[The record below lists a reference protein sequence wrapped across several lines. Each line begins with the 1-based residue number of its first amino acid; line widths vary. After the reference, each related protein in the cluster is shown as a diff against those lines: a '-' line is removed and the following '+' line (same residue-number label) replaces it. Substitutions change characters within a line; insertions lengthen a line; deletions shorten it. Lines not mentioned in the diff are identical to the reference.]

1 MDRNTAIGM
10 SLMGAL
16 LLVYFYF
23 FSTPTP
29 QQQPTPQS
37 TSQLEVGNGQFASDS
52 IIARAPSTIDSTRA
66 SALQGFGTFVN
77 GKEETVTVENND
89 LKVQFSSH
97 GATIQE
103 LELKN
108 YKTYF
113 GVPIKLVEP
122 RSNKFELLSK
132 VGGETID
139 LYSLYYQPSV
149 RKNSDTT
156 LVSFTVRNEAG
167 DFLTHTY
174 SVPPT
179 GFEINYIITNKG
191 LAEDLSTEQLTFN
204 WVNTLRPLEKD
215 LADSRTNTTIN
226 TYTVSGSLDY
236 TDERSTDTETET
248 YTDPLKWVSI
258 KQKFFLASIIAKDS
272 FAGGETQTSVNQ
284 SDSSVV
290 KRANVKLFVPL
301 SAVTENKASYKFY
314 FGPNEYK
321 KLEAVTEGFSE
332 NVYLGW
338 PPIKYIN
345 KYAVRPIF
353 NLLVGLNVNYGI
365 VIVILVLIL
374 RVVLLPLSYTSNL
387 SMAKMKVLKPEL
399 DEIKEK
405 FPDDMAKAQ
414 QEQMKLY
421 QQVGVNPLSGCIPV
435 LLQLP
440 ILMAMFYLF
449 PNSIELRQ
457 QSLWWAEDLSTFDSI
472 LNLPFAIPF
481 YGSHVSLFVL
491 LMTAATLYYT
501 WQNNQVTT
509 VQGPMKSLSYIM
521 PVVFIFVLN
530 SFPAGLSFY
539 YFASTMATI
548 FQTMIFKRIVD
559 EDKIKL
565 VMEENRKKIAAGG
578 GSKSKFMN
586 KLQDAMKASEEARRK
601 AEETKKKKR

>member
-29 QQQPTPQS
+29 QQPAPLAAKTES
-37 TSQLEVGNGQFASDS
+37 SIDKEQLTKDSSKISVGMDS
-52 IIARAPSTIDSTRA
+52 AKAV
-66 SALQGFGTFVN
+66 ALQGFGAFVN
-77 GKEETVTVENND
+77 GSEETINVETSD
-89 LKVQFSSH
+89 LKVQFSSK
-97 GATIQE
+97 GGVIKD

-113 GVPIKLVEP
+113 GTPLKLVEP
-122 RSNKFELLSK
+122 TSNAFELSSK
-132 VGGETID
+132 VQGETID
-139 LYSLYYQPSV
+139 LYKLYYQPEV
-149 RKNSDTT
+149 RKNNDTT
-156 LVSFTVRNEAG
+156 LVSFKIRNEAG
-167 DFLTHTY
+167 QFLTHTY
-174 SVPPT
+174 AVPPA
-179 GFEINYIITNKG
+179 GFEIGYTITNKG
-191 LAEDLSTEQLTFN
+191 FVEQLSTEQLTFV
-204 WVNTLRPLEKD
+204 WTNTLRPLEKD
-215 LADSRTNTTIN
+215 LADSRNNTTIN
-226 TYTVSGSLDY
+226 SYTVAGELDY
-236 TDERSTDTETET
+236 TNERSTDIETET
-248 YTDPLKWVSI
+248 YTDPLKWISI
-258 KQKFFLASIIAKDS
+258 KQKFFLASIIAKES
-272 FAGGETQTSVNQ
+272 FAGGEIQTTVNQ

-290 KRANVKLFVPL
+290 KRANVKLFIPASSV
-301 SAVTENKASYKFY
+301 AVNKAHYKFY
-314 FGPNEYK
+314 FGPNEYT
-321 KLEAVTEGFSE
+321 KLEAVAEGFSE

-353 NLLVGLNVNYGI
+353 NLLVGFNLNYGL

-374 RVVLLPLSYTSNL
+374 RLVLLPLSYTSNI

-405 FPDDMAKAQ
+405 NPDMAKAQ

-457 QSLWWAEDLSTFDSI
+457 ESLWWAEDLSTFDSI
-472 LNLPFAIPF
+472 LTLPFAVPF

-491 LMTAATLYYT
+491 LMTATTLVYT
-501 WQNNQVTT
+501 WQNNQMTT
-509 VQGPMKSLSYIM
+509 VQGPMKQLSYIM

-539 YFASTMATI
+539 YFISTLTTI
-548 FQTMIFKRIVD
+548 IQQMIFRKIVD
-559 EDKIKL
+559 EDKIKKF
-565 VMEENRKKIAAGG
+565 MEENRAKIAAGG
-578 GSKSKFMN
+578 GSKSKFMS
-586 KLQDAMKASEEARRK
+586 KLEGAMKASEEARRK
-601 AEETKKKKR
+601 AEENKKKGKK